1 MTSKWSALSL
11 KDFHLHE
18 DHLRRTSITSFL
30 MTDLDHFVP
39 SSMGFP
45 VDFPISHCILLP
57 NLPLP
62 PPLPQ
67 AVPAIAQSAGDSS
80 ALPSVVWDGGNLEIT
95 QIYLQ

>member
-1 MTSKWSALSL
+1 
-11 KDFHLHE
+11 
-18 DHLRRTSITSFL
+18 